1 MPWKQGQ
8 SGNPRGRPRKSQKTM
23 AQLRSQISE
32 HLPDVIE
39 VLAGAAKE
47 GDVQAA
53 RILVERCVP
62 SMRALDQ
69 NINVNESVKGLS
81 DQELIDLM
89 KDFETGIGLFSSAI
103 ELCPNDFYGYSR
115 RGLCYMYLDQFGRAK
130 EDFDSAIQCGPSLQD
145 GYAYRATA
153 LLQEGHYDD
162 SFVDIEKA
170 IDL

>member
-1 MPWKQGQ
+1 MPWKQGE

-39 VLAGAAKE
+39 VLANAARD

-69 NINVNESVKGLS
+69 NINVNDSVRGISDEELLGLMNEF
-81 DQELIDLM
+81 ELGT
-89 KDFETGIGLFSSAI
+89 EV
-103 ELCPNDFYGYSR
+103 N
-115 RGLCYMYLDQFGRAK
+115 
-130 EDFDSAIQCGPSLQD
+130 
-145 GYAYRATA
+145 
-153 LLQEGHYDD
+153 
-162 SFVDIEKA
+162 
-170 IDL
+170 

>member
-1 MPWKQGQ
+1 MPWMKGQ

-39 VLAGAAKE
+39 VLADAAKE

-62 SMRALDQ
+62 SMRALAQ

-81 DQELIDLM
+81 DEDLASLM
-89 KDFETGIGLFSSAI
+89 KDFESGI
-103 ELCPNDFYGYSR
+103 ERD
-115 RGLCYMYLDQFGRAK
+115 
-130 EDFDSAIQCGPSLQD
+130 EDGINN
-145 GYAYRATA
+145 
-153 LLQEGHYDD
+153 
-162 SFVDIEKA
+162 
-170 IDL
+170 

>member
-8 SGNPRGRPRKSQKTM
+8 SGNPKGRPRKSQKTM

-39 VLAGAAKE
+39 VLANAAKE

-69 NINVNESVKGLS
+69 NINVNDSVRGISDEELLS
-81 DQELIDLM
+81 LMNEFELGT
-89 KDFETGIGLFSSAI
+89 EAS
-103 ELCPNDFYGYSR
+103 
-115 RGLCYMYLDQFGRAK
+115 
-130 EDFDSAIQCGPSLQD
+130 
-145 GYAYRATA
+145 
-153 LLQEGHYDD
+153 
-162 SFVDIEKA
+162 
-170 IDL
+170 

>member
-1 MPWKQGQ
+1 MPWMKGQ

-39 VLAGAAKE
+39 VLADAAKA

-81 DQELIDLM
+81 DEDLASLM
-89 KDFETGIGLFSSAI
+89 KDFESGI
-103 ELCPNDFYGYSR
+103 ERD
-115 RGLCYMYLDQFGRAK
+115 
-130 EDFDSAIQCGPSLQD
+130 EDGINN
-145 GYAYRATA
+145 
-153 LLQEGHYDD
+153 
-162 SFVDIEKA
+162 
-170 IDL
+170 

>member
-8 SGNPRGRPRKSQKTM
+8 SGNPKGRPRKSQRSM

-39 VLAGAAKE
+39 VLANAAKE

-69 NINVNESVKGLS
+69 NINVNDSVRSISDEELLGLMNEF
-81 DQELIDLM
+81 ELGT
-89 KDFETGIGLFSSAI
+89 ET
-103 ELCPNDFYGYSR
+103 N
-115 RGLCYMYLDQFGRAK
+115 
-130 EDFDSAIQCGPSLQD
+130 
-145 GYAYRATA
+145 
-153 LLQEGHYDD
+153 
-162 SFVDIEKA
+162 
-170 IDL
+170 

>member
-8 SGNPRGRPRKSQKTM
+8 SGNPKGRPRKSQKSM

-39 VLAGAAKE
+39 VLANAAKE

-69 NINVNESVKGLS
+69 NINVNDSVRGISDEELLGLMNEF
-81 DQELIDLM
+81 ELGT
-89 KDFETGIGLFSSAI
+89 EA
-103 ELCPNDFYGYSR
+103 N
-115 RGLCYMYLDQFGRAK
+115 
-130 EDFDSAIQCGPSLQD
+130 
-145 GYAYRATA
+145 
-153 LLQEGHYDD
+153 
-162 SFVDIEKA
+162 
-170 IDL
+170 

>member
-8 SGNPRGRPRKSQKTM
+8 SGNPKGRPRKSQKSM

-39 VLAGAAKE
+39 VLANAAKE

-69 NINVNESVKGLS
+69 NINANDSVRGISDEELLGLMNEF
-81 DQELIDLM
+81 ELGT
-89 KDFETGIGLFSSAI
+89 ET
-103 ELCPNDFYGYSR
+103 N
-115 RGLCYMYLDQFGRAK
+115 
-130 EDFDSAIQCGPSLQD
+130 
-145 GYAYRATA
+145 
-153 LLQEGHYDD
+153 
-162 SFVDIEKA
+162 
-170 IDL
+170 

>member
-1 MPWKQGQ
+1 MPWKQGE

-39 VLAGAAKE
+39 VLANAAKD

-69 NINVNESVKGLS
+69 NINVNDSVRGISDEELLS
-81 DQELIDLM
+81 LMNEFELGT
-89 KDFETGIGLFSSAI
+89 EV
-103 ELCPNDFYGYSR
+103 N
-115 RGLCYMYLDQFGRAK
+115 
-130 EDFDSAIQCGPSLQD
+130 
-145 GYAYRATA
+145 
-153 LLQEGHYDD
+153 
-162 SFVDIEKA
+162 
-170 IDL
+170 

>member
-8 SGNPRGRPRKSQKTM
+8 SGNPKGRPRKSQKSM

-39 VLAGAAKE
+39 VLANAAKD

-69 NINVNESVKGLS
+69 NINVNDSVRGIS
-81 DQELIDLM
+81 DEELLNLM
-89 KDFETGIGLFSSAI
+89 NEFELGTEA
-103 ELCPNDFYGYSR
+103 N
-115 RGLCYMYLDQFGRAK
+115 
-130 EDFDSAIQCGPSLQD
+130 
-145 GYAYRATA
+145 
-153 LLQEGHYDD
+153 
-162 SFVDIEKA
+162 
-170 IDL
+170 